1 MYLDT
6 QNIQRLLNRRD
17 RNNNLVSL
25 LIGGGFEYLLVLQ
38 LSLFQVDVYY
48 VSEFLQIALCP
59 EGVRYLL
66 VLGSHEFDIAI
77 ALNVDSDPL
86 LATC

>member
-6 QNIQRLLNRRD
+6 QNSQRLLNRRD
-17 RNNNLVSL
+17 RNNYLVSL
-25 LIGGGFEYLLVLQ
+25 LIGGGVEYLLVLQ

-48 VSEFLQIALCP
+48 VSEFLQIALRS

-77 ALNVDSDPL
+77 ALNVDSNPL
-86 LATC
+86 LAT

>member
-17 RNNNLVSL
+17 RNNYLVSL

-38 LSLFQVDVYY
+38 LSLF
-48 VSEFLQIALCP
+48 
-59 EGVRYLL
+59 
-66 VLGSHEFDIAI
+66 
-77 ALNVDSDPL
+77 
-86 LATC
+86 